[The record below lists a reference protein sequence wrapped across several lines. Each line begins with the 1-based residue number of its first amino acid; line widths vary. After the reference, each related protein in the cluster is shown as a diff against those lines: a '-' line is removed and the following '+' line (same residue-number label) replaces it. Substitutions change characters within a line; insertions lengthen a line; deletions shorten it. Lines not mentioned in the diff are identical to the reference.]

1 LNLELGKVLIAEG
14 RPRDAIAVLQAP
26 LHGSLEASN
35 YYLTQTDLEAML
47 GQAFDRASEPD
58 SAVSHYRR
66 VLAAWR
72 NADPEFRPRMAAIGQ
87 RVRALTAGRER

>member
-1 LNLELGKVLIAEG
+1 
-14 RPRDAIAVLQAP
+14 
-26 LHGSLEASN
+26 
-35 YYLTQTDLEAML
+35 ML

-72 NADPEFRPRMAAIGQ
+72 NADPEFRPRVAAIRQ
-87 RVRALTAGRER
+87 RVRALLSSYQ